1 MSVDASAWG
10 LNVVSL
16 SPGDFPPNLRF
27 PAPLISILL
36 CLALPHTQFLPP
48 KLPPRH
54 TQRQTRSIFS
64 SLLSYQFAR
73 ACQWRYYHS
82 IDIDQTAPIIVMSLP
97 EFPLHVPT
105 CHLMLGT
112 PYTVFTMSSTQ
123 HLHPHIQSLT
133 PSRAAV

>member
-1 MSVDASAWG
+1 MSVDASVWG

-16 SPGDFPPNLRF
+16 SPGDFPPNLRV

-73 ACQWRYYHS
+73 ACQWRYYLSVMILTKQHLV
-82 IDIDQTAPIIVMSLP
+82 VMSLP
-97 EFPLHVPT
+97 AFP
-105 CHLMLGT
+105 C
-112 PYTVFTMSSTQ
+112 YTFPPAT
-123 HLHPHIQSLT
+123 
-133 PSRAAV
+133 

>member
-48 KLPPRH
+48 KLPPSPH
-54 TQRQTRSIFS
+54 SETNEKCF
-64 SLLSYQFAR
+64 LSYQFAR
-73 ACQWRYYHS
+73 ACQWRYYLS
-82 IDIDQTAPIIVMSLP
+82 
-97 EFPLHVPT
+97 
-105 CHLMLGT
+105 
-112 PYTVFTMSSTQ
+112 
-123 HLHPHIQSLT
+123 
-133 PSRAAV
+133 